1 MEEMSS
7 EHSHVSFDPKALET
21 RVLHGLLLG
30 GIAPRPIA
38 LASTI
43 DAQGRP
49 NLAPFSYFNVFS
61 AAPPVVIFSPARRGR
76 DGSTKHTYE
85 NVKVVAE
92 VVINLVDFDMVHACS
107 LASSDFAEGVDE
119 FKKSGLTP
127 LPADC
132 VRPPRVAESPVSL
145 ECRVMRV
152 EDLAEAPGA
161 GSLVVCE
168 VLRMHF
174 RSDVMATDA
183 SVDPWKLDLVGRCG
197 GNAYVRA
204 SGEALFEVPKPLTV
218 VGMGV
223 DELPEDIRQSTVLT
237 GADLA
242 QLATFAECPDETE
255 VNEHKL
261 LELADLFM
269 THEGSGAALE
279 LALHQQAQREI
290 HNGDVN
296 RAWKTLL
303 AFNAG

>member
-1 MEEMSS
+1 MNTEMGYHSFVPS
-7 EHSHVSFDPKALET
+7 ELET
-21 RVLHGLLLG
+21 RTLHGLLLG

-38 LASTI
+38 LASTL

-61 AAPPVVIFSPARRGR
+61 ASPPVVIFSPARRGK
-76 DGSTKHTYE
+76 DGTTKHTYE
-85 NVKVVAE
+85 NVKVVPE
-92 VVINLVDFDMVHACS
+92 VVINLVDHAMVHACS
-107 LASSDFAEGVDE
+107 LASSDFPEGINE
-119 FKKSGLTP
+119 FDKSGLTP
-127 LPADC
+127 LASQDVGPF
-132 VRPPRVAESPVSL
+132 RVAESPVSL

-152 EDLAEAPGA
+152 EDLANTPGA
-161 GSLVVCE
+161 GALVICE
-168 VLRMHF
+168 VIRMHY
-174 RSDVMATDA
+174 RSDVMADGNH
-183 SVDPWKLDLVGRCG
+183 VDPWKLDLVGRCG

-204 SGEALFEVPKPLTV
+204 SGDALFEVPKPMQM

-223 DELPEDIRQSTVLT
+223 DQIPADIRKSEVLT

-242 QLATFAECPDETE
+242 QLATIDQAPDETD

-269 THEGSGAALE
+269 EHEGNGEALE
-279 LALHQQAQREI
+279 QALHKLAQQEI
-290 HNGDVN
+290 QSGDVQ

>member
-1 MEEMSS
+1 MQNAA
-7 EHSHVSFDPKALET
+7 HDYLAFNPADLET

-38 LASTI
+38 LASTV
-43 DAQGRP
+43 DSAGRP

-85 NVKVVAE
+85 NVKEVAE
-92 VVINLVDFDMVHACS
+92 VVINLVDFAMVHACS
-107 LASSDFAEGVDE
+107 LASTDFPAGVSE
-119 FKKSGLTP
+119 FEKTGLTP
-127 LPADC
+127 LASDVVKPF
-132 VRPPRVAESPVSL
+132 RVAESPVAL

-174 RSDVMATDA
+174 RADVMATD
-183 SVDPWKLDLVGRCG
+183 STVNPWKLDLVGRCG

-204 SGEALFEVPKPLTV
+204 TGDALFEVPKPLTV

-223 DELPEDIRQSTVLT
+223 DHLPADIRESAVLT

-242 QLATFAECPDETE
+242 QLAALPEQPDETE

-269 THEGSGAALE
+269 EHEGDGVALE
-279 LALHQQAQREI
+279 QALHARAKEEI
-290 HNGDVN
+290 HNGDVEQ
-296 RAWKTLL
+296 AWKTLL

>member
-1 MEEMSS
+1 MTSVS
-7 EHSHVSFDPKALET
+7 EYLAFDPAALET

-38 LASTI
+38 MASTV
-43 DAQGRP
+43 DEAGQP

-61 AAPPVVIFSPARRGR
+61 AAPPVVIFSPARRGK

-85 NVKVVAE
+85 NVKQVAE
-92 VVINLVDFDMVHACS
+92 VVINLVDYNMVHACS
-107 LASSDFAEGVDE
+107 LASTDFPAGVSE
-119 FKKSGLTP
+119 FEKTGLTP
-127 LPADC
+127 IPSDLVKPF
-132 VRPPRVAESPVSL
+132 RVAESPVAL

-174 RSDVMATDA
+174 RADVMATDTT
-183 SVDPWKLDLVGRCG
+183 VDPWKLDLVGRCG

-204 SGEALFEVPKPLTV
+204 SGDALFEVPKPLTV
-218 VGMGV
+218 IGMGV
-223 DELPEDIRQSTVLT
+223 DNLPADIRESEVLT

-242 QLATFAECPDETE
+242 QLAALPAQPDETD

-261 LELADLFM
+261 LELSDLFM
-269 THEGSGAALE
+269 DHEGDGVALE
-279 LALHQQAQREI
+279 RALHMRAKEEI
-290 HNGDVN
+290 HSGNVEQ
-296 RAWKTLL
+296 AWKTLL